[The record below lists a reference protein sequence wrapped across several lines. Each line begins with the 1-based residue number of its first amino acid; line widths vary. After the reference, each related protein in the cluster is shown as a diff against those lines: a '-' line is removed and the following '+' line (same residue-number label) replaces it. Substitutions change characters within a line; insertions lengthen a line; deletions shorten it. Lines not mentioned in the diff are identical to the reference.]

1 MSQLF
6 SEPPATAPSLLFRL
20 AGWAAYLSAAANI
33 AGAVTLVLFF
43 SVGEPFGTM
52 NDILSSVI
60 ALSMIPLALA
70 LHQLGRTVSVSGS
83 LLAAGGALVS
93 MVVAAGVS
101 ALLVARLITFAQSYL
116 PTLTAFGM
124 IGAWLV
130 LANLLTRASGGLPWG
145 LIWLGVSAG
154 VGYML
159 STVGFYLGGQNYLL
173 LAAGGLLAA
182 ITYPIWAIWLGRV
195 LLSNRFRL

>member
-1 MSQLF
+1 
-6 SEPPATAPSLLFRL
+6 
-20 AGWAAYLSAAANI
+20 
-33 AGAVTLVLFF
+33 
-43 SVGEPFGTM
+43 
-52 NDILSSVI
+52 
-60 ALSMIPLALA
+60 
-70 LHQLGRTVSVSGS
+70 
-83 LLAAGGALVS
+83 
-93 MVVAAGVS
+93 
-101 ALLVARLITFAQSYL
+101 
-116 PTLTAFGM
+116 M

-130 LANLLTRASGGLPWG
+130 LAKLLTRASGGLPWG